1 MNLELSEELGIPKEL
16 DEFGDQVFQK
26 FLMGFNFIAKEN
38 VINERNGFFNRVLAV
53 KKFNF
58 NEKTVAINYVDIR
71 LIFNKIKSDGQM
83 KFKSANISFNV
94 GRVLPNYKNPRI
106 EITADN
112 IPEIEILLNVPN
124 NTTKNEILNFLKNK
138 RTEITSVIT
147 HELKHFI
154 DRKLENNTSLD
165 NRVKY
170 RVLTQYRKDISPF
183 KTITNLLFDLYFL
196 SETEN
201 LVRPSEFKS
210 IFTTRKLTKKDFLET
225 YLKSDF
231 HKIYKRSEELTYE
244 SFISKLKEEATKKY
258 GEDHLNDV
266 SSDILA
272 MAIENIK
279 TIGEDLISASVSRFA
294 NDYTM
299 YGGEL
304 NITKKSFDS
313 FLKKQFFLKK
323 DKSGKID
330 LVNTFKAIISNMNYV
345 AKKMKQKIGK
355 VYASIP
361 DKY

>member
-1 MNLELSEELGIPKEL
+1 M
-16 DEFGDQVFQK
+16 
-26 FLMGFNFIAKEN
+26 
-38 VINERNGFFNRVLAV
+38 
-53 KKFNF
+53 
-58 NEKTVAINYVDIR
+58 
-71 LIFNKIKSDGQM
+71 
-83 KFKSANISFNV
+83 
-94 GRVLPNYKNPRI
+94 
-106 EITADN
+106 
-112 IPEIEILLNVPN
+112 
-124 NTTKNEILNFLKNK
+124 
-138 RTEITSVIT
+138 
-147 HELKHFI
+147 
-154 DRKLENNTSLD
+154 
-165 NRVKY
+165 
-170 RVLTQYRKDISPF
+170 
-183 KTITNLLFDLYFL
+183 
-196 SETEN
+196 
-201 LVRPSEFKS
+201 
-210 IFTTRKLTKKDFLET
+210 ET

-361 DKY
+361 EKY